1 MFQTRTGVHFFAHY
15 LFQIKDSHLCQWYIY
30 FQIRKQK
37 QQLRDIKAGKLI
49 APGQTLDEDEDLVDE
64 AKYPVEEENIQV
76 VDEVDPTDRKPVL
89 FDENKGKNAHFQ
101 L

>member
-1 MFQTRTGVHFFAHY
+1 M
-15 LFQIKDSHLCQWYIY
+15 
-30 FQIRKQK
+30 
-37 QQLRDIKAGKLI
+37 
-49 APGQTLDEDEDLVDE
+49 DEDEDLVDE

-76 VDEVDPTDRKPVL
+76 VDEVDPTDRKLVL